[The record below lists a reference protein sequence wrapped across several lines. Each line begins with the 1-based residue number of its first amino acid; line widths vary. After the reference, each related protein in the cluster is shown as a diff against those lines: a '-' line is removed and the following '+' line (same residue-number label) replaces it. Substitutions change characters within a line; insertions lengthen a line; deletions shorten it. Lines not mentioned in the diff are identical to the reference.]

1 MFEMCVCVCVY
12 EYCIISMC
20 VCKHVDFVGIS
31 RICPSKMKTS
41 LFVIVAEEA
50 DVLDLL
56 SSFPSQSVF
65 RPC

>member
-1 MFEMCVCVCVY
+1 MNTVWTG
-12 EYCIISMC
+12 MC
-20 VCKHVDFVGIS
+20 VCKHVFVDFVGLS
-31 RICPSKMKTS
+31 RICPSEMKTTLALS

-50 DVLDLL
+50 DVLDPL